1 MDEDSATAVRCV
13 VGVAE
18 DFDVKVGLHQ
28 GFEPMFFAIVM
39 DMMPDDIRQEDPS
52 NYNRANDV
60 AVCPCV
66 RVCVWQPT
74 PKTAGVTV
82 TKIAGYVSVR
92 ILMNR

>member
-1 MDEDSATAVRCV
+1 MDDDSATAVRCV

-18 DFDVKVGLHQ
+18 DFDVNVGLHQ

-66 RVCVWQPT
+66 RVCVCGNRLLKRLVSPS
-74 PKTAGVTV
+74 PKSQVMLAS
-82 TKIAGYVSVR
+82 AFS
-92 ILMNR
+92 